1 MQTVLV
7 IDDEA
12 VVAEGIADALVCG
25 GRRIFLCSD
34 AESAEVLLEPL
45 NPALI
50 LCDVRLTGSFRFE
63 GLDFLDTVARRAA
76 DAVVVLMSGAVSE
89 ELRAE
94 GQRRGA
100 RAVLEKPFDIGEM
113 ETFLVP
119 CVGDGDGEVVRIP
132 SLDQILESA
141 AFRPQFQPIIDL
153 QRGGVRGF
161 ESLARPGTN
170 SPFDNPELLFA
181 YAARRLRVADLELA
195 CIERTFETAPDLGEE
210 RLLFM
215 NIHPAVLLECARLE
229 ALLARVSAQRG
240 IPLTRVVCELTE
252 QNHLPNTPRT
262 HEAIDRLR
270 ALGVRFAFDDVG
282 MAYSHL
288 PLIDRIRPAF
298 LKVSQH
304 FGTGF
309 ELDTARSKLV
319 SNLLSLARDFDASL
333 ILEGIETAET
343 GVAARALG
351 IPFGQ
356 GYFYSRPL
364 SPENAA
370 AYDGPPAG
378 ERSSTVS

>member
-7 IDDEA
+7 IDDERP
-12 VVAEGIADALVCG
+12 VAEAIAAALVCG
-25 GRRIFLCSD
+25 GRTIFLCSD

-63 GLDFLDTVARRAA
+63 GLDFLDTIARRAA

-100 RAVLEKPFDIGEM
+100 RAVLEKPFELQ
-113 ETFLVP
+113 EVEVLLEP
-119 CVGDGDGEVVRIP
+119 CSEDGHGEVVTIP
-132 SLDQILESA
+132 SLDAILGSRS
-141 AFRPQFQPIIDL
+141 FRPQFQPIVDL
-153 QRGGVRGF
+153 KRGGVLGF
-161 ESLARPGTN
+161 ESLARPGTA

-195 CIERTFETAPDLGEE
+195 CIERTFETAPDLGDR

-229 ALLARVSAQRG
+229 ELLLRASTLRG
-240 IPLTRVVCELTE
+240 IPLSRVVCELTE
-252 QNHLPNTPRT
+252 QNHLPNTART
-262 HEAIDRLR
+262 HDAIDRLR
-270 ALGVRFAFDDVG
+270 TLGVRFAFDDVG

-309 ELDTARSKLV
+309 ELDSARSKLV

-333 ILEGIETAET
+333 ILEGIESAAT
-343 GVAARALG
+343 GDAARALG

-356 GYFYSRPL
+356 GYFYARPL
-364 SPENAA
+364 A
-370 AYDGPPAG
+370 PAEAQRYELSARPG
-378 ERSSTVS
+378 GAST